1 MCKEYNF
8 IMQISSHDNNPK
20 FGAKIVFKDKGN
32 CFSLRQKFQL
42 KSIAKGIGN
51 SSDRLYIGTRKYD
64 NISVYDSNM
73 HFQRKDL
80 QILSNINNKNREYM
94 FSHKN
99 IQYKVEKDTSKYF
112 YDLPKKERWNR
123 FNNKMFAQLKD
134 FLKDLNTVQSE
145 KSLIDSGKT
154 KKESRKILRQEVKEF
169 TDLKRTYYKKP
180 LTQKIKDLFTNNKK
194 IVDEKPKKQESKTC
208 TNQSYTEPVYSK
220 SHKPTTPVAVMCE
233 DAKSGLSDVFLW
245 FLKY

>member
-1 MCKEYNF
+1 
-8 IMQISSHDNNPK
+8 MQISNNNNNQS
-20 FGAKIVFKDKGN
+20 FGAKIIFKDKGN

-123 FNNKMFAQLKD
+123 FNNKMFEQAKD
-134 FLKDLNTVQSE
+134 FLNDIKNTQSE

-154 KKESRKILRQEVKEF
+154 QKESRKILRQEVKEF

-180 LTQKIKDLFTNNKK
+180 LTQKIKDLFADNKK
-194 IVDEKPKKQESKTC
+194 TVEEKPKKQESKTG
-208 TNQSYTEPVYSK
+208 TSHSYSEPVYSK
-220 SHKPTTPVAVMCE
+220 PYKPVTPVGVMGE
-233 DAKSGLSDVFLW
+233 TAKSM
-245 FLKY
+245 LKDFIPWNY

>member
-1 MCKEYNF
+1 
-8 IMQISSHDNNPK
+8 MQISSHDNNPK
-20 FGAKIVFKDKGN
+20 FGAKIVFRDKGN
-32 CFSLRQKFQL
+32 CLSLKQKFQL

-73 HFQRKDL
+73 HFQRKDM

-99 IQYKVEKDTSKYF
+99 IQYKVEKDTSKDF

-123 FNNKMFAQLKD
+123 FNNKMFEQAKD
-134 FLKDLNTVQSE
+134 FLKDLKTVQSE

-154 KKESRKILRQEVKEF
+154 QKESRKILKQEAKEF
-169 TDLKRTYYKKP
+169 TDLKHTYYKKP
-180 LTQKIKDLFTNNKK
+180 LTQKIKDLFADNKK
-194 IVDEKPKKQESKTC
+194 VVEEKPKKKESKTG
-208 TNQSYTEPVYSK
+208 TSHSYSEPVYSK
-220 SHKPTTPVAVMCE
+220 PYKPVTPVGVMGE
-233 DAKSGLSDVFLW
+233 TAKSM
-245 FLKY
+245 LKDFIPWNY

>member
-1 MCKEYNF
+1 
-8 IMQISSHDNNPK
+8 MQISNHDNNPN
-20 FGAKIVFKDKGN
+20 FGAKIVFRDKGN
-32 CFSLRQKFQL
+32 CLSLRQKFQL

-123 FNNKMFAQLKD
+123 FNNKMFEQAKD
-134 FLKDLNTVQSE
+134 FLNDIKNTQSE

-154 KKESRKILRQEVKEF
+154 QKESRKILRQEVKEF

-194 IVDEKPKKQESKTC
+194 IVDEKPKKQESKTG
-208 TNQSYTEPVYSK
+208 TSHSYSEPVYSK
-220 SHKPTTPVAVMCE
+220 PYKPVTPVGVMGE
-233 DAKSGLSDVFLW
+233 TAKSM
-245 FLKY
+245 LKDFIPWNY

>member
-1 MCKEYNF
+1 
-8 IMQISSHDNNPK
+8 MQISNNNNNQS
-20 FGAKIVFKDKGN
+20 FGAKIIFRDKGN
-32 CFSLRQKFQL
+32 CFSLRQKIQL
-42 KSIAKGIGN
+42 KFIAKGIGN

-64 NISVYDSNM
+64 NISVYDFNM

-80 QILSNINNKNREYM
+80 QILSNINNKNREHV

-99 IQYKVEKDTSKYF
+99 IQYKVEKDTSENF

-123 FNNKMFAQLKD
+123 FNNKMFEQLKD
-134 FLKDLNTVQSE
+134 FLKDLKTVQSE

-154 KKESRKILRQEVKEF
+154 QKESREILKQEAKEF

-180 LTQKIKDLFTNNKK
+180 LIQKIKEFFKNNKK
-194 IVDEKPKKQESKTC
+194 TVEEKPKKQDSKTC
-208 TNQSYTEPVYSK
+208 TSQSYTEPVYSK
-220 SHKPTTPVAVMCE
+220 SYKPTAPVTVMCE
-233 DAKSGLSDVFLW
+233 DVKSGLSDVFLW

>member
-1 MCKEYNF
+1 
-8 IMQISSHDNNPK
+8 MQISSHDNNPN
-20 FGAKIVFKDKGN
+20 FGAKIVFRDKGN
-32 CFSLRQKFQL
+32 CLSLKQKFQL

-73 HFQRKDL
+73 HFQRKDM
-80 QILSNINNKNREYM
+80 QILSNINNKNREHM

-123 FNNKMFAQLKD
+123 FNNKMFEQAKY
-134 FLKDLNTVQSE
+134 FLNDIKNTQSE

-154 KKESRKILRQEVKEF
+154 QKESRKILKQEAKEF
-169 TDLKRTYYKKP
+169 TDLKHTYYKKP

-194 IVDEKPKKQESKTC
+194 IVDEKPKKQESKTG
-208 TNQSYTEPVYSK
+208 TSHSYSEPVYSK
-220 SHKPTTPVAVMCE
+220 PYKPVTPVGVMGE
-233 DAKSGLSDVFLW
+233 TAKSM
-245 FLKY
+245 LKDFIPWNY

>member
-1 MCKEYNF
+1 
-8 IMQISSHDNNPK
+8 MQISNNNNNQS
-20 FGAKIVFKDKGN
+20 FGAKIIFKDKGN

-123 FNNKMFAQLKD
+123 FNNKMFVQLKD
-134 FLKDLNTVQSE
+134 FLKDLKTVQSE

-154 KKESRKILRQEVKEF
+154 QKESRKILKQEAKEF
-169 TDLKRTYYKKP
+169 TDLKHTYYKKP
-180 LTQKIKDLFTNNKK
+180 LTQKIKDLFADNKK
-194 IVDEKPKKQESKTC
+194 IVDEKPKKQESKTG
-208 TNQSYTEPVYSK
+208 TSHSYSEPVYSK
-220 SHKPTTPVAVMCE
+220 PYKPVTPVGVMGE
-233 DAKSGLSDVFLW
+233 TAKSM
-245 FLKY
+245 LKDFIPWNY

>member
-1 MCKEYNF
+1 
-8 IMQISSHDNNPK
+8 MQISSHDNNPK
-20 FGAKIVFKDKGN
+20 FGAKIVFRDKGN
-32 CFSLRQKFQL
+32 CLSLRQKFQL

-99 IQYKVEKDTSKYF
+99 IQYKVEKDTSKHF

-123 FNNKMFAQLKD
+123 FNNKMFVQLKD
-134 FLKDLNTVQSE
+134 FLKDLKTVQSE

-154 KKESRKILRQEVKEF
+154 QKESRKILKQEAKEF
-169 TDLKRTYYKKP
+169 TDLKHTYYKKP
-180 LTQKIKDLFTNNKK
+180 LTQKIKDLFADNKK
-194 IVDEKPKKQESKTC
+194 TVEEKPKKQESKTG
-208 TNQSYTEPVYSK
+208 TSHSYSEPVYSK
-220 SHKPTTPVAVMCE
+220 PYKPVTPVGVMGE
-233 DAKSGLSDVFLW
+233 TAKSR
-245 FLKY
+245 LKDFIPWNY

>member
-1 MCKEYNF
+1 
-8 IMQISSHDNNPK
+8 MQISNHDNNPN
-20 FGAKIVFKDKGN
+20 FGAKIVFRDKGN
-32 CFSLRQKFQL
+32 CLSLRQKFQL

-123 FNNKMFAQLKD
+123 FNNKMFVQLKD
-134 FLKDLNTVQSE
+134 FLKDLKTVQSE

-154 KKESRKILRQEVKEF
+154 QKESRKILKQEAKEF
-169 TDLKRTYYKKP
+169 TDLKHTYYKKP
-180 LTQKIKDLFTNNKK
+180 LTQKIKDLFADNKK
-194 IVDEKPKKQESKTC
+194 TVEEKPKKQESKTG
-208 TNQSYTEPVYSK
+208 TSHSYSEPVYSK
-220 SHKPTTPVAVMCE
+220 PYKPVTPVGVMGE
-233 DAKSGLSDVFLW
+233 TAKSM
-245 FLKY
+245 LKDFIPWNY

>member
-1 MCKEYNF
+1 
-8 IMQISSHDNNPK
+8 MQISNNNNNQS

-99 IQYKVEKDTSKYF
+99 IQYKVEKDTSKHF

-123 FNNKMFAQLKD
+123 FNNKMFVQLKD
-134 FLKDLNTVQSE
+134 FLKDLKTVQSE

-154 KKESRKILRQEVKEF
+154 QKESRKILRQEVKEF

-194 IVDEKPKKQESKTC
+194 IVDEKPKKQESKTG
-208 TNQSYTEPVYSK
+208 TSHSYSEPVYSK
-220 SHKPTTPVAVMCE
+220 PYKPVTPVGVMGE
-233 DAKSGLSDVFLW
+233 TAKSM
-245 FLKY
+245 LKDFIPWNY

>member
-1 MCKEYNF
+1 
-8 IMQISSHDNNPK
+8 MQISSHDNNPK
-20 FGAKIVFKDKGN
+20 FGAKIVFRDKGN
-32 CFSLRQKFQL
+32 CLSLKQKFQL

-99 IQYKVEKDTSKYF
+99 IQYKVEKDTSKHF

-123 FNNKMFAQLKD
+123 FNNKMFEQAKD
-134 FLKDLNTVQSE
+134 FLNDIKNTQSE

-154 KKESRKILRQEVKEF
+154 QKESRKILRQEVKEF

-194 IVDEKPKKQESKTC
+194 IVDEKPKKQESKTG
-208 TNQSYTEPVYSK
+208 TSHSYSEPVYSK
-220 SHKPTTPVAVMCE
+220 PYKPVTPVGVMGE
-233 DAKSGLSDVFLW
+233 TAKSM
-245 FLKY
+245 LKDFIPWNY

>member
-1 MCKEYNF
+1 
-8 IMQISSHDNNPK
+8 MQISNNNNNQS
-20 FGAKIVFKDKGN
+20 FGAKIIFKDKGN

-123 FNNKMFAQLKD
+123 FNNKMFVQLKD
-134 FLKDLNTVQSE
+134 FLKDLKTVQSE

-154 KKESRKILRQEVKEF
+154 QKESRKILKQEAKEF
-169 TDLKRTYYKKP
+169 TDLKHTYYKKP

-194 IVDEKPKKQESKTC
+194 IVDEKPKKQESKTG
-208 TNQSYTEPVYSK
+208 TSHSYSEPVYSK
-220 SHKPTTPVAVMCE
+220 PYKPVTPVGVMGE
-233 DAKSGLSDVFLW
+233 TAKSM
-245 FLKY
+245 LKDFIPWNY

>member
-1 MCKEYNF
+1 
-8 IMQISSHDNNPK
+8 MQISNNNNNQS

-123 FNNKMFAQLKD
+123 FNNKMFVQLKD
-134 FLKDLNTVQSE
+134 FLKDLKTVQSE

-154 KKESRKILRQEVKEF
+154 QKESRKILKQEVKEF
-169 TDLKRTYYKKP
+169 TDLKHTYYKKP

-194 IVDEKPKKQESKTC
+194 IVDEKPKKQESKTG
-208 TNQSYTEPVYSK
+208 TSHSYSEPVYSK
-220 SHKPTTPVAVMCE
+220 PYKPVTPVGVMGE
-233 DAKSGLSDVFLW
+233 TAKSR
-245 FLKY
+245 LKDFIPWNY

>member
-1 MCKEYNF
+1 
-8 IMQISSHDNNPK
+8 MQISNNNNNQS
-20 FGAKIVFKDKGN
+20 FGAKIIFKDKGN

-42 KSIAKGIGN
+42 KSIAKGLGN

-123 FNNKMFAQLKD
+123 FNNKMFVQLKD
-134 FLKDLNTVQSE
+134 FLKDLKTVQSE

-154 KKESRKILRQEVKEF
+154 QKESRKILKQEAKEF
-169 TDLKRTYYKKP
+169 TDLKHTYYKKP
-180 LTQKIKDLFTNNKK
+180 LTQKIKDLFADNKK
-194 IVDEKPKKQESKTC
+194 IVDEKPKKQESKTG
-208 TNQSYTEPVYSK
+208 TSHSYSEPVYSK
-220 SHKPTTPVAVMCE
+220 PYKPVTPVGVMGE
-233 DAKSGLSDVFLW
+233 TAKSM
-245 FLKY
+245 LKDFIPWNY

>member
-1 MCKEYNF
+1 
-8 IMQISSHDNNPK
+8 MQISNHDNNPN
-20 FGAKIVFKDKGN
+20 FGAKIVFRDKGN
-32 CFSLRQKFQL
+32 CLSLKQKFQL

-99 IQYKVEKDTSKYF
+99 IQYKVEKDTSKHF

-123 FNNKMFAQLKD
+123 FNNKMFVQLKD
-134 FLKDLNTVQSE
+134 FLKDLKTVQSE

-154 KKESRKILRQEVKEF
+154 QKESRKILRQEVKEF

-180 LTQKIKDLFTNNKK
+180 LTKKIKDLFTNNKK
-194 IVDEKPKKQESKTC
+194 IVDEKPKKQESKTG
-208 TNQSYTEPVYSK
+208 TSHSYSEPVYSK
-220 SHKPTTPVAVMCE
+220 PYKPVTPVGVMGE
-233 DAKSGLSDVFLW
+233 TAKSM
-245 FLKY
+245 LKDFIPWNY

>member
-1 MCKEYNF
+1 
-8 IMQISSHDNNPK
+8 MQISNNNNNQS

-123 FNNKMFAQLKD
+123 FNNKMFVQLKD
-134 FLKDLNTVQSE
+134 FLKDLKTVQSE

-154 KKESRKILRQEVKEF
+154 QKESRKILKQEAKEF
-169 TDLKRTYYKKP
+169 TDLKHTYYKKP
-180 LTQKIKDLFTNNKK
+180 LTQKIKDLFADNKK
-194 IVDEKPKKQESKTC
+194 TVEEKPKKQESKTG
-208 TNQSYTEPVYSK
+208 TSHSYSEPVYSK
-220 SHKPTTPVAVMCE
+220 PYKPVTPVGVMGE
-233 DAKSGLSDVFLW
+233 TAKSM
-245 FLKY
+245 LKDFIPWNY

>member
-1 MCKEYNF
+1 
-8 IMQISSHDNNPK
+8 MQISSHDNNPK
-20 FGAKIVFKDKGN
+20 FGAKIVFRDKGN
-32 CFSLRQKFQL
+32 CLSLKQKFQL

-51 SSDRLYIGTRKYD
+51 SSDILYIGTRKYD

-73 HFQRKDL
+73 HFQRKDM
-80 QILSNINNKNREYM
+80 QILSNINNKNREHM

-123 FNNKMFAQLKD
+123 FNNKMFVQLKD
-134 FLKDLNTVQSE
+134 FLKDLKTVQSE

-154 KKESRKILRQEVKEF
+154 QKESRKILRQEVKEF

-194 IVDEKPKKQESKTC
+194 IVDEKPKKQESKTG
-208 TNQSYTEPVYSK
+208 TSHSYSEPVYSK
-220 SHKPTTPVAVMCE
+220 PYKPVTPVGVMGE
-233 DAKSGLSDVFLW
+233 TAKSM
-245 FLKY
+245 LKDFIPWNY

>member
-1 MCKEYNF
+1 
-8 IMQISSHDNNPK
+8 MQISNHDNNPN
-20 FGAKIVFKDKGN
+20 FGAKIVFRDKGN
-32 CFSLRQKFQL
+32 CLSLRQKFQL

-123 FNNKMFAQLKD
+123 FNNKMFEQAKD
-134 FLKDLNTVQSE
+134 FLNDIKNTQSE

-154 KKESRKILRQEVKEF
+154 QKESRKILRQEVKEF

-180 LTQKIKDLFTNNKK
+180 LTQKIKDLFADNKK
-194 IVDEKPKKQESKTC
+194 TVEEKPKKQESKTG
-208 TNQSYTEPVYSK
+208 TSHSYSEPVYSK
-220 SHKPTTPVAVMCE
+220 PYKPVTPVGVMGE
-233 DAKSGLSDVFLW
+233 TAKSM
-245 FLKY
+245 LKDFIPWNY

>member
-1 MCKEYNF
+1 
-8 IMQISSHDNNPK
+8 MQISNNNNNQS
-20 FGAKIVFKDKGN
+20 FGAKIIFKDKGN

-73 HFQRKDL
+73 HFQRKDM
-80 QILSNINNKNREYM
+80 QILSNINNKNREHM

-123 FNNKMFAQLKD
+123 FNNKMFVQLKD
-134 FLKDLNTVQSE
+134 FLNDLKTVQSE

-154 KKESRKILRQEVKEF
+154 QKESRKILRQEVKEF

-194 IVDEKPKKQESKTC
+194 IVDEKPKKQESKTR
-208 TNQSYTEPVYSK
+208 TSHSYSEPVYSK
-220 SHKPTTPVAVMCE
+220 PYKPVTPVGVMGE
-233 DAKSGLSDVFLW
+233 TAKSM
-245 FLKY
+245 LKDFIPWNY

>member
-1 MCKEYNF
+1 
-8 IMQISSHDNNPK
+8 MQISNNNNNQS

-80 QILSNINNKNREYM
+80 QILSNINNKNREHM

-123 FNNKMFAQLKD
+123 FNNKMFVQLKD
-134 FLKDLNTVQSE
+134 FLKDLKTVQSE

-154 KKESRKILRQEVKEF
+154 QKESRKILRQEVKEF

-194 IVDEKPKKQESKTC
+194 IVDEKPKKQESKTG
-208 TNQSYTEPVYSK
+208 TSHSYSEPVYSK
-220 SHKPTTPVAVMCE
+220 PYKPVTPVGVMGE
-233 DAKSGLSDVFLW
+233 TAKSM
-245 FLKY
+245 LKDFIPWNY

>member
-1 MCKEYNF
+1 
-8 IMQISSHDNNPK
+8 MQISSHDNNPK
-20 FGAKIVFKDKGN
+20 FGAKIVFRDKGN
-32 CFSLRQKFQL
+32 CLSLKQKFQL

-123 FNNKMFAQLKD
+123 FNNKMFVQLKD
-134 FLKDLNTVQSE
+134 FLKDLKTVQSE

-154 KKESRKILRQEVKEF
+154 QKESRKILRQEVKEF

-180 LTQKIKDLFTNNKK
+180 LTQKIKDLFADNKK
-194 IVDEKPKKQESKTC
+194 TVEEKPKKQESKTG
-208 TNQSYTEPVYSK
+208 TSHSYSEPVYSK
-220 SHKPTTPVAVMCE
+220 PYKPVTPVGVMGE
-233 DAKSGLSDVFLW
+233 TAKSM
-245 FLKY
+245 LKDFIPWNY

>member
-1 MCKEYNF
+1 
-8 IMQISSHDNNPK
+8 MQISNHDNNPN
-20 FGAKIVFKDKGN
+20 FGAKIVFRDKGN
-32 CFSLRQKFQL
+32 CLSLKQKFQL

-73 HFQRKDL
+73 HFQRKDM
-80 QILSNINNKNREYM
+80 QILSNINNKNREHI

-123 FNNKMFAQLKD
+123 FNNKMFVQLKD
-134 FLKDLNTVQSE
+134 FLKDIKNTQSE

-154 KKESRKILRQEVKEF
+154 QKESRKILKQEAKEF
-169 TDLKRTYYKKP
+169 TDLKHTYYKKP
-180 LTQKIKDLFTNNKK
+180 LTQKIKDLFADNKK
-194 IVDEKPKKQESKTC
+194 TVEEKPKKQESKTG
-208 TNQSYTEPVYSK
+208 TSHSYSEPVYSK
-220 SHKPTTPVAVMCE
+220 PYKPVTPVGVMGE
-233 DAKSGLSDVFLW
+233 TAKSM
-245 FLKY
+245 LKDFIPWNY

>member
-1 MCKEYNF
+1 
-8 IMQISSHDNNPK
+8 MQISNNNNNQS
-20 FGAKIVFKDKGN
+20 FGAKIIFKDKGN

-99 IQYKVEKDTSKYF
+99 IQNKVEKDTSKYF
-112 YDLPKKERWNR
+112 YDLSKKERWNR
-123 FNNKMFAQLKD
+123 FNNKMFVQLKD
-134 FLKDLNTVQSE
+134 FLKDLKTVQSE

-154 KKESRKILRQEVKEF
+154 QKESRKILRQEVKEF

-194 IVDEKPKKQESKTC
+194 IVDEKPKKQESKTG
-208 TNQSYTEPVYSK
+208 TSHSYSEPVYSK
-220 SHKPTTPVAVMCE
+220 PYKPVTPVGVMGE
-233 DAKSGLSDVFLW
+233 TAKSM
-245 FLKY
+245 LKDFIPWNY

>member
-1 MCKEYNF
+1 
-8 IMQISSHDNNPK
+8 MQISSHDNNPK

-123 FNNKMFAQLKD
+123 FNNKMFVQLKD
-134 FLKDLNTVQSE
+134 FLKDLKTVQSE

-154 KKESRKILRQEVKEF
+154 QKESRKILKQEAKEF
-169 TDLKRTYYKKP
+169 TDLKHTYYKKP
-180 LTQKIKDLFTNNKK
+180 LTQKIKDLFADNKK
-194 IVDEKPKKQESKTC
+194 TVEEKPKKQESKTG
-208 TNQSYTEPVYSK
+208 TSHSYSEPVYSK
-220 SHKPTTPVAVMCE
+220 PYKPVTPVGVMGE
-233 DAKSGLSDVFLW
+233 TAKSM
-245 FLKY
+245 LKDFIPWNY

>member
-1 MCKEYNF
+1 
-8 IMQISSHDNNPK
+8 MQISSHDNNPK
-20 FGAKIVFKDKGN
+20 FGAKIVFRDKGN
-32 CFSLRQKFQL
+32 CLSLRQKFQL

-123 FNNKMFAQLKD
+123 FNNKMFVQLKD
-134 FLKDLNTVQSE
+134 FLKDLKTVQSE

-154 KKESRKILRQEVKEF
+154 QKESRKILKQEAKEF
-169 TDLKRTYYKKP
+169 TDLKHTYYKKP
-180 LTQKIKDLFTNNKK
+180 LTQKIKDLFADNKK
-194 IVDEKPKKQESKTC
+194 TVEEKPKKQESKTG
-208 TNQSYTEPVYSK
+208 TSHSYSEPVYSK
-220 SHKPTTPVAVMCE
+220 PYKPVTPVGVMGE
-233 DAKSGLSDVFLW
+233 TAKSM
-245 FLKY
+245 LKDFIPWNY

>member
-1 MCKEYNF
+1 
-8 IMQISSHDNNPK
+8 MQISSHDNNPK
-20 FGAKIVFKDKGN
+20 FGAKIVFRDKGN

-99 IQYKVEKDTSKYF
+99 IQYKVEKDTSKHF

-123 FNNKMFAQLKD
+123 FNNKMFVQLKD
-134 FLKDLNTVQSE
+134 FLKDLKTVQSE

-154 KKESRKILRQEVKEF
+154 QKESRKILRQEVKEF

-180 LTQKIKDLFTNNKK
+180 LIQKIKDLFADNKK
-194 IVDEKPKKQESKTC
+194 TVEEKPKKQESKTG
-208 TNQSYTEPVYSK
+208 TSHSYSEPVYSK
-220 SHKPTTPVAVMCE
+220 PYKPVTPVGVMGE
-233 DAKSGLSDVFLW
+233 TAKSM
-245 FLKY
+245 LKDFIPWNY